1 MHGMQ
6 ILITGITGF
15 IGTHLTRILKQTFP
29 SCHISGIGRFN
40 SEKHQKNFNYYAI
53 NLLHPEELFEFIKNL
68 QPEYIFHLS
77 GVVFSYVW
85 DDLYTGN
92 VTATLNLL
100 EAIRKANINTHV
112 IMVGSAAE
120 YGVVP
125 VESLPVSESY
135 VSMPKSPYGM
145 TKLWQTM
152 LAKYHNSREC
162 PVTIARIFN
171 VLSSGTP
178 VNLTTGDLF
187 SQLMNLS
194 QPRQKSPIV
203 VGNLAIKR
211 DFLDVIDVCLTL
223 IALAKRGH
231 PGEIYNICSG
241 VSVAVNDILDLALSL
256 LEVDVDVVIDETK
269 SQNIY
274 VEDLYGCNAKIKK
287 DTGWNVTITKEE
299 SIKRIL
305 GIHGVPVPHE

>member
-1 MHGMQ
+1 MHGKQ

-15 IGTHLTRILKQTFP
+15 IGRHLTLILKQIFP
-29 SCHISGIGRFN
+29 SCHISGIGRSD
-40 SEKHQKNFNYYAI
+40 SEKHQKNYNYSLI
-53 NLLHPEELFEFIKNL
+53 NLLHPEELFDFINNL
-68 QPEYIFHLS
+68 QPDYIFHLA
-77 GVVFSYVW
+77 GVVFSYEW
-85 DDLYTGN
+85 NDLYTGN

-100 EAIRKANINTHV
+100 EAIRKANIKTHV
-112 IMVGSAAE
+112 IMAGSAAE

-125 VESLPVSESY
+125 VESLPVTENY
-135 VSMPKSPYGM
+135 LSMPKSPYGM

-152 LAKYHNSREC
+152 LAKYHNSLEC
-162 PVTIARIFN
+162 PVIIARIFN
-171 VLSSGTP
+171 VLASGTS

-187 SQLMNLS
+187 SQLMNRS
-194 QPRQKSPIV
+194 QVKQKLPIV

-211 DFLDVIDVCLTL
+211 DFLDINDVCLAL

-241 VSVAVNDILDLALSL
+241 VSVAANDILDLAVSLSGI
-256 LEVDVDVVIDETK
+256 DVEVVIDETK
-269 SQNIY
+269 SQNTY

-299 SIKRIL
+299 SMKRIL
-305 GIHGVPVPHE
+305 GIDWVPVPHE